1 VSTRPSRRRRDLL
14 DAVGDEARVNAASA
28 VRFNL
33 AMANQLGMPLA
44 DLQCIGLLV
53 DGPSTPSW
61 LAERLGLTTGAVTKL
76 LDRLQQAGYI
86 TRSADPADRRRIIVA
101 ADPERLSE
109 LAEHYAPMG
118 EHLQRH
124 VAGYSDT
131 ELELVLDFLR
141 AGREAADQEIS
152 RMRRGGVP
160 HAVRRPRDPRNPSQI
175 S

>member
-1 VSTRPSRRRRDLL
+1 VSTRPSRRDELL
-14 DAVGDEARVNAASA
+14 AAVGDEARANAASA
-28 VRFNL
+28 VRFNI
-33 AMANQLGMPLA
+33 AMAQQLGMPLA
-44 DLQCIGLLV
+44 DVQCIGLLV

-61 LAERLGLTTGAVTKL
+61 LAERLGLSTGAVTKL

-109 LAEHYAPMG
+109 LGQRYAPMG
-118 EHLQRH
+118 EQIQRH

-131 ELELVLDFLR
+131 ELELIVNFLR

-152 RMRRGGVP
+152 RMRREGLP
-160 HAVRRPRDPRNPSQI
+160 HAVRRPRHPSDPSHA